1 MSIQLFIVGSMN
13 WVNFRRKV
21 VENVILILRQDEK
34 IEEKPEDEFNKLKV
48 YDISR
53 CLMLLDVNSKT

>member
-1 MSIQLFIVGSMN
+1 MN